1 MKLCVMMH
9 SVKMHRSVRGA
20 SFRRTAAIV
29 NRDCINPANFMYRF
43 CIEER

>member
-29 NRDCINPANFMYRF
+29 NRDCIDQANFMYRF